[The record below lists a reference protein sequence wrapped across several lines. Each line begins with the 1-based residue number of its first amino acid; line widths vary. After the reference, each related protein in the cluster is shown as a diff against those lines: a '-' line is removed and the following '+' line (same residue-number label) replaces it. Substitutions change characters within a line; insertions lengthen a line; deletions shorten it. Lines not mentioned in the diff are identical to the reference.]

1 MVGRSVCGVAGLLGC
16 VGTAIQSSGIG
27 YQVGRVVG
35 FGKSSRRQLRWPK
48 KRSRC
53 MEEQLIGAI
62 SSALEQ
68 GELDQVA
75 YLLAIGVEEAQMQG
89 DGEMVALL
97 NDLLLMT
104 QQTPGVWIELWREAL
119 VEVDA

>member
-1 MVGRSVCGVAGLLGC
+1 
-16 VGTAIQSSGIG
+16 
-27 YQVGRVVG
+27 
-35 FGKSSRRQLRWPK
+35 
-48 KRSRC
+48 